1 MRRIFEIMKKHF
13 WLYSFGL
20 VFAALCW
27 ALRELLVAR
36 LLRDLFDA
44 SVLKNMTDLTGILTT
59 GILYL
64 VILSV
69 CQPFFFYL
77 LQRATIKIG
86 AGFRLKLYNKVQ
98 SLTIKYFKS
107 EHSGNLISRLTND
120 VNTFEQGYNL
130 HIPTVLTFFF
140 SGLGAIIFMFFLD
153 YRLALVSLITGS
165 LSLVISALYARPLRR
180 VGRLIQERLGFLT
193 ENFSDIYAGIQVIK
207 SFNLYSILLKKFGKS
222 NQDVYQAAMTRVKRN
237 SELVTLNGLARMID
251 ILGYIIVGAYFAFNG
266 WVSVGTI
273 IAISQLKNP
282 VMRLFMQMGNLIANI
297 QAALA
302 AGDRIFEVLEVAE
315 EPEKYQHLQT
325 PEKISQDKAII
336 LKNVDFGYNPVEK
349 LFQGLSLEIKR
360 GSKVALVGLS
370 GSGKS
375 TLFKILLGFYP
386 AEKGEILINGK
397 SMGQHNLQ
405 ELREMIAY
413 VPQNAYLFTGTI
425 MENICYGNPRA
436 VDEEVIQAAKIAN
449 AHEFISSFDN
459 GYQTL
464 VGEKGTQLSG
474 GQRQRIAIARA
485 VLKDTTILLLD
496 EATSSLDTEAERLVQ
511 EALDRL
517 TQGRT
522 TLVIAHR
529 FATIRDADEIIVL
542 SDGQVKEQGRHA
554 DLMSLTDGIYRHLYE
569 LTEAS

>member
-1 MRRIFEIMKKHF
+1 MRRIFEVIKKHF
-13 WLYSFGL
+13 GIYLIGL
-20 VFAALCW
+20 IFSALF
-27 ALRELLVAR
+27 LTFRDLLVAR

-44 SVLKNMTDLTGILTT
+44 AVLKSMDTLSQALITGIT
-59 GILYL
+59 IL
-64 VILSV
+64 VILSA

-86 AGFRLKLYNKVQ
+86 TSFRQRLYNKVQ

-130 HIPTVLTFFF
+130 HIPTVVMFIF
-140 SGLGAIIFMFFLD
+140 SGIGAVVYMFYLD
-153 YRLALVSLITGS
+153 YRLALISLITGS
-165 LSLVISALYARPLRR
+165 ISLIVSALYARPLRR
-180 VGRLIQERLGFLT
+180 IGRLIQDRLGILT
-193 ENFSDIYAGIQVIK
+193 ESFSDIFAGIQVIK
-207 SFNLYSILLKKFGKS
+207 SFNLYSILLNKFAEK
-222 NQDVYQAAMTRVKRN
+222 NQDVYSAAITRVKRN

-251 ILGYIIVGAYFAFNG
+251 ILGYIVVGAYFAFNG

-282 VMRLFMQMGNLIANI
+282 VMRLFMQIGNLIGNI

-302 AGDRIFEVLEVAE
+302 SGDRIYEVLEQAE
-315 EPEKYQHLQT
+315 EPDNYPHLT
-325 PEKISQDKAII
+325 TSEMTSKDKALV
-336 LKNVDFGYNPVEK
+336 LKDVDFGYSPTEK
-349 LFQGLSLEIKR
+349 LFNGLSLDVKR

-386 AEKGEILINGK
+386 PKRGEILINGR
-397 SMGQHNLQ
+397 SMSKDKLR
-405 ELREMIAY
+405 ELRKLIAY

-425 MENICYGNPRA
+425 MENIRYGNLKA
-436 VDEEVIQAAKIAN
+436 TEEEVLQAAKAAN
-449 AHEFISSFDN
+449 AHEFISAFEE
-459 GYQTL
+459 GYQTP

-485 VLKDTTILLLD
+485 VLKDTPILLLD

-517 TQGRT
+517 AQGRT

-529 FATIRDADEIIVL
+529 FATIRDADEIMVIA
-542 SDGQVKEQGRHA
+542 DGQVKERGQHA
-554 DLMSLTDGIYRHLYE
+554 DLMSLADGIYRHLYE